1 MTVEIFKTPTQ
12 VPGYKMLETIQ
23 DMVRI
28 AVSTTVTISSAN
40 TAATIFRVPANTFVN
55 GAWVEVVTAFDGTFT
70 SDMYLTLGDSDDAD
84 ALMTLLEP
92 SSALVTLTSGGL
104 AKNYTTARDII
115 LTQGGFDAVTAGA
128 VKVWL
133 QFRTNSDKQNIYN
146 Y

>member
-1 MTVEIFKTPTQ
+1 MTVEILKTPTQ

-28 AVSTTVTISSAN
+28 AVSTSVTISSAN

-55 GAWVEVVTAFDGTFT
+55 GAWVEVMTTFDGTFT

-84 ALMTLLEP
+84 ALMKLLELSSGSAVV
-92 SSALVTLTSGGL
+92 SSAGL
-104 AKNYTTARDII
+104 AKNYTAAQDII

-128 VKVWL
+128 VRVWL
-133 QFRTNSDKQNIYN
+133 QFCTNSDKQEVHN